1 MLSPDLPKAME
12 KSSPAPS
19 TGADLPLSRKGS
31 ARSFRHWGGERMTRS
46 STFDDLVCDFL
57 EEEDAKEEAT
67 APLSSAP
74 GSDNELK
81 NGGDMLL
88 GRTDSG
94 LAESVLRSAMAQMSG
109 AEMMRLDADAAAVS
123 RSTTSS
129 DSSASDPALEDGMS
143 KLHEAVQNAAG
154 AHPGVPALPTLG
166 GSPADAAAA
175 AAATQQLAAARLTAR
190 RLAATRQLAASYA
203 VLRRDLNTLP
213 SAPTLGSLGLG
224 LPVQSYAASLTAAQQ
239 GAQNKP
245 SSPFP
250 AAAAPGAALDLSA
263 GTLPVSSA
271 VPLSSAM
278 AQAIGQSQAMQQLAA
293 AQHMGA
299 VPRVDSHSP
308 SPVRITSSPRLLPPM
323 NPGPMNP
330 VVGGGALVA
339 AAPAAAGAAQG
350 TLKAL
355 ASRAA
360 DAANAAAAAA
370 ASAGGRAA
378 RQPVPYKGGQTMSAH
393 TAAAAAAASA
403 ASQLIHAEA
412 EVSSLARGG
421 SKHRGVNRKPWS
433 AEEDELIRSCVA
445 RLGERWRAIA
455 PLVPGRSDDS
465 VRNRWKRLREDGHA
479 GPLGPGADD
488 ADGGDESDFDSEND
502 DIDAPPRRRRRV
514 ASSAPVRRAPR
525 APSSG
530 EDTHRVSWTSAED
543 QMIVRA
549 VQELG
554 PRWCAVASRLP
565 SRTDQAV
572 RNRWNRLQQ
581 RARVQARA
589 AANQQAAERAFG
601 ASVAPMM

>member
-154 AHPGVPALPTLG
+154 AHPGV
-166 GSPADAAAA
+166 AARPPS
-175 AAATQQLAAARLTAR
+175 AAARPTRRRRRRRRSSWRRRAHGAAAGGDAPAR
-190 RLAATRQLAASYA
+190 GVVRRPPPRPQHAAVGA
-203 VLRRDLNTLP
+203 D
-213 SAPTLGSLGLG
+213 LGSLGLG
-224 LPVQSYAASLTAAQQ
+224 LVQSYAASLTAAQQ

-263 GTLPVSSA
+263 GT
-271 VPLSSAM
+271 
-278 AQAIGQSQAMQQLAA
+278 
-293 AQHMGA
+293 
-299 VPRVDSHSP
+299 SP
-308 SPVRITSSPRLLPPM
+308 SLRRAALLGDGPRSARAKRCSSWRRRSTW
-323 NPGPMNP
+323 
-330 VVGGGALVA
+330 GGAARRLALAVARPHHLVA
-339 AAPAAAGAAQG
+339 APPAADEPGADEPGGRRRRPRRRRPRRRRRRAGDAQG
-350 TLKAL
+350 ARL
-355 ASRAA
+355 RAA

-378 RQPVPYKGGQTMSAH
+378 RQPVPHKGGQTMSAH
-393 TAAAAAAASA
+393 
-403 ASQLIHAEA
+403 
-412 EVSSLARGG
+412 RGG
-421 SKHRGVNRKPWS
+421 
-433 AEEDELIRSCVA
+433 
-445 RLGERWRAIA
+445 
-455 PLVPGRSDDS
+455 
-465 VRNRWKRLREDGHA
+465 
-479 GPLGPGADD
+479 
-488 ADGGDESDFDSEND
+488 GGG
-502 DIDAPPRRRRRV
+502 RRRRR
-514 ASSAPVRRAPR
+514 S
-525 APSSG
+525 
-530 EDTHRVSWTSAED
+530 
-543 QMIVRA
+543 
-549 VQELG
+549 
-554 PRWCAVASRLP
+554 
-565 SRTDQAV
+565 
-572 RNRWNRLQQ
+572 
-581 RARVQARA
+581 
-589 AANQQAAERAFG
+589 
-601 ASVAPMM
+601 

>member
-81 NGGDMLL
+81 GGGDMLL

-370 ASAGGRAA
+370 ASA
-378 RQPVPYKGGQTMSAH
+378 
-393 TAAAAAAASA
+393 